1 MGQKKQQIFCCIYE
15 FHHDSMQNNFF
26 VAWGKT
32 SELNDIATRYAPLSS
47 LIQYYF
53 SEWSIFFYWVFEL
66 QLQHKNSSFFDIKTK
81 QDIFVKTSQ

>member
-1 MGQKKQQIFCCIYE
+1 
-15 FHHDSMQNNFF
+15 MQNNFF

-32 SELNDIATRYAPLSS
+32 SELNNIATQYAPLSS

-53 SEWSIFFYWVFEL
+53 LEWSIFFYWVFEL